1 MAEISATIKINDAF
15 SAPLSK
21 LAAGLSKGQSGF
33 SKLKS
38 ALSGDVFQGASKSS
52 NSMFKS
58 MTGGVVVGNLISKG
72 MGLARSGISSMLGE
86 LNEASTSWQTF
97 EGNMHQIG
105 ASNTQIARAKSDMQK
120 FAQQTIYSASDM
132 SSTYAQLAAVGTK
145 NTAKLVKGFGGLAA
159 ASDNPQQAMKTLSEQ
174 ATQMAAKPKVQWQDF
189 KLMLEQTPAGIS
201 AVAKTMGKS
210 TTELIKNIQDGKVK
224 TQDFLNAVA
233 KTGTNANFS
242 KMATQYKTVGQAM
255 DGLKETL
262 ANKLQPQ
269 FDKVS
274 QVGIKAVSGITDK
287 LANLNWDALG
297 NGILSA
303 ISKVQPILANL
314 GNGFKQMFE
323 GFNSSGAGKSIAD
336 MFGSIA
342 DAGKK
347 LTSTLSS
354 GKGGNSFFKQL
365 GSLGGGALSSVAQA
379 ISGVANAVGKMDPGS
394 LMALARAF
402 IVLKGGLKG
411 IAIMAIVKGL
421 QQLNGLSPGTIEN
434 IASALTKLAYAF
446 VILKAVGKGMQMLKG
461 IHDAFS
467 SLSSMKT
474 PKMATP
480 EVPQAGG
487 IAQSAGAYLKLGA
500 ALLMVGGAVVLA
512 AAGFKL
518 LADAATQLAS
528 GGGAAI
534 ATFFGMVAAIAA
546 LAAVVVLLGPTMI
559 GASVGFLM
567 FAAAL
572 LIIGAAI
579 FVASAGITM
588 LATQLPIISQYGLSA
603 SVGLLAL
610 AGAVAVFGVGAL
622 VAAVGVV
629 VLGAGLIV
637 LAAGLMIAAV
647 GALLFGVALTLIA
660 AMSLVAGAGL
670 MIMAVAM
677 VMIAPM
683 TLIAAVGMLMLA
695 VAMVMIAPMAM
706 IAAVGMLM
714 LSMAL
719 ILVGPMAMVAAV
731 GLILLS
737 VALLLIGPMSLI
749 AAVGLLL
756 LGVALV
762 LVMAMGL
769 VAAVGILLLGV
780 GLVLVSA
787 MAMVAAVGLLLM
799 SVALMMIMVTAMVSA
814 VGLMLLAVALMLVG
828 PMAMVAAVGL
838 ILLASASMMLAAGLV
853 AVAAAAMMTAAAIVA
868 VGAAVMTMVSM
879 FIMAGSMM
887 VSAITSAMSRVVSA
901 VSSGIQA
908 AVSAARGFAGA
919 LVGVGRD
926 LIQGLI
932 NGITSMIGA
941 AVSAVSK
948 VASSVVSAAKGLL
961 HIGSP
966 SRLFRQYGRWV
977 DQGLIIGLNKDA
989 GAAADASANMAQGVV
1004 DAASGMHPTIG
1015 APEMDQFNTGDLLA
1029 DGFDR
1034 AKDSAYDLIGAITG
1048 LNGRTANVGVLGSI
1062 TGNQNFNEK
1071 SIDGSSLATG
1081 SDAITPA
1088 SILSSNSSTN
1098 NTNNDQSVII
1108 QSGAITINSSGNPEQ
1123 DADALLDRLEEKI
1136 MEQADKSLS

>member
-72 MGLARSGISSMLGE
+72 MGLAASGVRSMVGE

-97 EGNMHQIG
+97 EGNMHQLGKSPAEI
-105 ASNTQIARAKSDMQK
+105 NRAKSEMQK

-132 SSTYAQLAAVGTK
+132 SSTYAQLAAVGVK
-145 NTAKLVKGFGGLAA
+145 NTGKLVKGFGGLAA

-274 QVGIKAVSGITDK
+274 QVGIKAISGITDK

-379 ISGVANAVGKMDPGS
+379 ISGVANAVGKMDPSS

-467 SLSSMKT
+467 SLSGLKT

-518 LADAATQLAS
+518 LADAATQLVS

-546 LAAVVVLLGPTMI
+546 LAVVVVLLGPTMI

-622 VAAVGVV
+622 VAAVGVIL
-629 VLGAGLIV
+629 LGAGLIV

-731 GLILLS
+731 GL
-737 VALLLIGPMSLI
+737 M
-749 AAVGLLL
+749 
-756 LGVALV
+756 
-762 LVMAMGL
+762 
-769 VAAVGILLLGV
+769 
-780 GLVLVSA
+780 
-787 MAMVAAVGLLLM
+787 
-799 SVALMMIMVTAMVSA
+799 
-814 VGLMLLAVALMLVG
+814 
-828 PMAMVAAVGL
+828 
-838 ILLASASMMLAAGLV
+838 LLASASMMLAAGLA

-868 VGAAVMTMVSM
+868 IGAAVMTMVSM

-1034 AKDSAYDLIGAITG
+1034 AKDSVYDLIGAITG
-1048 LNGRTANVGVLGSI
+1048 LNGKTANVGVLGSI

-1088 SILSSNSSTN
+1088 SVLSSNSSTN
-1098 NTNNDQSVII
+1098 NTNNDQFVTI

>member
-72 MGLARSGISSMLGE
+72 MDLARSGISSMLGE

-323 GFNSSGAGKSIAD
+323 GFNSSGAGKSIVD
-336 MFGSIA
+336 MFDNIA
-342 DAGKK
+342 DAGKE
-347 LTSTLSS
+347 LTATLSK

-379 ISGVANAVGKMDPGS
+379 ISGVANAVGKMDPSS
-394 LMALARAF
+394 LMALAKAF

-467 SLSSMKT
+467 SLSGLKT

-487 IAQSAGAYLKLGA
+487 IAQSAGAFLKLGA

-512 AAGFKL
+512 AVGFKL

-546 LAAVVVLLGPTMI
+546 LAVVVVLLGPTMI
-559 GASVGFLM
+559 EASVGFLM

-603 SVGLLAL
+603 AGGLLAL

-622 VAAVGVV
+622 VAAVGVIL
-629 VLGAGLIV
+629 LGAGLIV

-731 GLILLS
+731 GL
-737 VALLLIGPMSLI
+737 M
-749 AAVGLLL
+749 
-756 LGVALV
+756 
-762 LVMAMGL
+762 
-769 VAAVGILLLGV
+769 
-780 GLVLVSA
+780 
-787 MAMVAAVGLLLM
+787 
-799 SVALMMIMVTAMVSA
+799 
-814 VGLMLLAVALMLVG
+814 
-828 PMAMVAAVGL
+828 
-838 ILLASASMMLAAGLV
+838 LLASASMMLAAGLA

-868 VGAAVMTMVSM
+868 IGAAVMTMVSM

-1015 APEMDQFNTGDLLA
+1015 APEMDQFNAGDLLA

-1034 AKDSAYDLIGAITG
+1034 AKDSVYDLIGAITG
-1048 LNGRTANVGVLGSI
+1048 LNGKTANVGVLGSI

-1088 SILSSNSSTN
+1088 SVLSSNSSTN
-1098 NTNNDQSVII
+1098 NTNNDQFVTI

>member
-38 ALSGDVFQGASKSS
+38 ALSGDAFQGASKSS

-72 MGLARSGISSMLGE
+72 MGLAKSGISSMLGE

-97 EGNMHQIG
+97 EGNMHQLG

-287 LANLNWDALG
+287 LANLNWDGLG

-303 ISKVQPILANL
+303 INKVQPILANL
-314 GNGFKQMFE
+314 GNGFKQMFD
-323 GFNSSGAGKSIAD
+323 GFNSSGAGKSIVD
-336 MFGSIA
+336 MFDSIA

-347 LTSTLSS
+347 LTATLSK
-354 GKGGNSFFKQL
+354 GKGGTSFFKQL
-365 GSLGGGALSSVAQA
+365 GQLGGGALSSVAQA
-379 ISGVANAVGKMDPGS
+379 ISGVADAVGKMDPSS

-467 SLSSMKT
+467 SLGGLKT

-500 ALLMVGGAVVLA
+500 ALIMVGGAVVLA

-546 LAAVVVLLGPTMI
+546 LAVVVRLLGPAMI

-579 FVASAGITM
+579 FVAAAGITM

-629 VLGAGLIV
+629 LLGAGLIV

-677 VMIAPM
+677 IMIAPM

-695 VAMVMIAPMAM
+695 IAMVMIAPMAM

-731 GLILLS
+731 GL
-737 VALLLIGPMSLI
+737 M
-749 AAVGLLL
+749 
-756 LGVALV
+756 
-762 LVMAMGL
+762 
-769 VAAVGILLLGV
+769 
-780 GLVLVSA
+780 
-787 MAMVAAVGLLLM
+787 
-799 SVALMMIMVTAMVSA
+799 
-814 VGLMLLAVALMLVG
+814 
-828 PMAMVAAVGL
+828 
-838 ILLASASMMLAAGLV
+838 LLASASMMLAAGLA

-1034 AKDSAYDLIGAITG
+1034 ATNSVYDLVGAITG
-1048 LNGRTANVGVLGSI
+1048 LNGKTANVGVLGSI
-1062 TGNQNFNEK
+1062 TGNQNFDEK
-1071 SIDGSSLATG
+1071 SISSSDLGTG
-1081 SDAITPA
+1081 TDTITPT
-1088 SILSSNSSTN
+1088 SVLSSNSSTN
-1098 NTNNDQSVII
+1098 TSNNQSVNI
-1108 QSGAITINSSGNPEQ
+1108 QSGAIVINSSGNPEE

>member
-1 MAEISATIKINDAF
+1 MAEIGATIKINDAF

-72 MGLARSGISSMLGE
+72 MDLARSGISSMLGE

-314 GNGFKQMFE
+314 GNGFKQMFD

-379 ISGVANAVGKMDPGS
+379 ISGVANAVGKMDPSS

-467 SLSSMKT
+467 SLSGLKT

-480 EVPQAGG
+480 EVPKAGG
-487 IAQSAGAYLKLGA
+487 IAQSAGAFLKLGA

-546 LAAVVVLLGPTMI
+546 LAVVVVLLGPTMI

-579 FVASAGITM
+579 FVATAGITL

-603 SVGLLAL
+603 AGGLLAL

-622 VAAVGVV
+622 VAAVGVIL
-629 VLGAGLIV
+629 LGAGLIV

-683 TLIAAVGMLMLA
+683 TLIAAVGMMMLA

-731 GLILLS
+731 GL
-737 VALLLIGPMSLI
+737 
-749 AAVGLLL
+749 
-756 LGVALV
+756 
-762 LVMAMGL
+762 
-769 VAAVGILLLGV
+769 
-780 GLVLVSA
+780 
-787 MAMVAAVGLLLM
+787 
-799 SVALMMIMVTAMVSA
+799 
-814 VGLMLLAVALMLVG
+814 MLLAV
-828 PMAMVAAVGL
+828 
-838 ILLASASMMLAAGLV
+838 ASMMLAAGLV
-853 AVAAAAMMTAAAIVA
+853 AVAAAAMMTATAIVA

-1015 APEMDQFNTGDLLA
+1015 APEMDQFNTGNLLA
-1029 DGFDR
+1029 DSFDR
-1034 AKDSAYDLIGAITG
+1034 ATDSVYDLVGAITG
-1048 LNGRTANVGVLGSI
+1048 LNGKTANVGVLGSI
-1062 TGNQNFNEK
+1062 TGNQNFDEK
-1071 SIDGSSLATG
+1071 SISSSDLGTG
-1081 SDAITPA
+1081 TDTITPA
-1088 SILSSNSSTN
+1088 SVLSSNSSTN
-1098 NTNNDQSVII
+1098 TSNNQSVNI
-1108 QSGAITINSSGNPEQ
+1108 QSGAIVINSSGNPEE

>member
-1 MAEISATIKINDAF
+1 MHS
-15 SAPLSK
+15 
-21 LAAGLSKGQSGF
+21 
-33 SKLKS
+33 
-38 ALSGDVFQGASKSS
+38 QGASKSS

-72 MGLARSGISSMLGE
+72 MGLAKSGISSMLGE

-97 EGNMHQIG
+97 EGNMHQLG

-297 NGILSA
+297 NGIISA
-303 ISKVQPILANL
+303 INKVQPILANL
-314 GNGFKQMFE
+314 GNGFKQMFD
-323 GFNSSGAGKSIAD
+323 GFNSSGAGKSIVD
-336 MFGSIA
+336 MFDSIA
-342 DAGKK
+342 YAGKK
-347 LTSTLSS
+347 LTATLSK
-354 GKGGNSFFKQL
+354 GKGGTSFFKQL
-365 GSLGGGALSSVAQA
+365 GQLGGGALSSVAQA
-379 ISGVANAVGKMDPGS
+379 ISGVADAVGKMDPSS

-446 VILKAVGKGMQMLKG
+446 VILKAVGKGMQMLKS

-467 SLSSMKT
+467 SLSGLKT

-480 EVPQAGG
+480 EVPQAGS

-500 ALLMVGGAVVLA
+500 ALIMVGGAVVLA

-546 LAAVVVLLGPTMI
+546 LAVVVRLLGPAMI

-579 FVASAGITM
+579 FVAAAGITM

-629 VLGAGLIV
+629 LLGAGLIV
-637 LAAGLMIAAV
+637 LATGLMIAAV

-677 VMIAPM
+677 IMIAPM

-731 GLILLS
+731 GL
-737 VALLLIGPMSLI
+737 
-749 AAVGLLL
+749 
-756 LGVALV
+756 
-762 LVMAMGL
+762 
-769 VAAVGILLLGV
+769 
-780 GLVLVSA
+780 
-787 MAMVAAVGLLLM
+787 
-799 SVALMMIMVTAMVSA
+799 
-814 VGLMLLAVALMLVG
+814 MLLAA
-828 PMAMVAAVGL
+828 
-838 ILLASASMMLAAGLV
+838 ASMMLAAGLA

-868 VGAAVMTMVSM
+868 IGAAVMTMVSI

-1034 AKDSAYDLIGAITG
+1034 ATDSVYDLVGAITG
-1048 LNGRTANVGVLGSI
+1048 LNGKTANVGVLGSI
-1062 TGNQNFNEK
+1062 TGNQNFDEK
-1071 SIDGSSLATG
+1071 SISSSDLGTG
-1081 SDAITPA
+1081 TDTITPA
-1088 SILSSNSSTN
+1088 SVLSSNSSTN
-1098 NTNNDQSVII
+1098 TSNNQSVNI
-1108 QSGAITINSSGNPEQ
+1108 QSGAIVINSSGNPEE

>member
-72 MGLARSGISSMLGE
+72 MGLAASGVRSMVGE

-97 EGNMHQIG
+97 EGNMHQLGKSPAEI
-105 ASNTQIARAKSDMQK
+105 NRAKSEMQK

-303 ISKVQPILANL
+303 ISKIQPILTNL

-323 GFNSSGAGKSIAD
+323 GFNSSGAGKSIVD
-336 MFGSIA
+336 MFDSIA

-347 LTSTLSS
+347 LTATLSK

-379 ISGVANAVGKMDPGS
+379 ISGVANAVGKMDPSS

-421 QQLNGLSPGTIEN
+421 QQLNSLSPGTIEN

-446 VILKAVGKGMQMLKG
+446 IILKAVGKGMQMLKG

-467 SLSSMKT
+467 SLRGLKT

-480 EVPQAGG
+480 EVPKAGG

-500 ALLMVGGAVVLA
+500 ALLMVGGSIAA
-512 AAGFKL
+512 AAGGFKL
-518 LADAATQLAS
+518 MADASSELAKS
-528 GGGAAI
+528 GGAAI
-534 ATFFGMVAAIAA
+534 AVFFGMLGAFAA
-546 LAAVVVLLGPTMI
+546 LAVLAKVLGPSMLMGALGLVALGAALLLTGAGLKLVAGASDQLASSGGAAIGVFFGMLAAVAALAILVKFLGSSMI
-559 GASVGFLM
+559 GASLGFLV
-567 FAAAL
+567 FAGAL
-572 LIIGAAI
+572 VLIGIAI
-579 FVASAGITM
+579 FIASAGMTL
-588 LATQLPIISQYGLSA
+588 LATQLPVISQYGLSA
-603 SVGLLAL
+603 AVGLLAL

-629 VLGAGLIV
+629 VLGVGLIV

-731 GLILLS
+731 GL
-737 VALLLIGPMSLI
+737 M
-749 AAVGLLL
+749 
-756 LGVALV
+756 
-762 LVMAMGL
+762 
-769 VAAVGILLLGV
+769 
-780 GLVLVSA
+780 
-787 MAMVAAVGLLLM
+787 
-799 SVALMMIMVTAMVSA
+799 
-814 VGLMLLAVALMLVG
+814 
-828 PMAMVAAVGL
+828 
-838 ILLASASMMLAAGLV
+838 LLASASMMLAAGLA

-1015 APEMDQFNTGDLLA
+1015 APKMDQFNAGDLLA

-1034 AKDSAYDLIGAITG
+1034 AKDSVYDLIGAITG
-1048 LNGRTANVGVLGSI
+1048 LNGKTANVGVLGSI

-1088 SILSSNSSTN
+1088 SVLSSNSSTN
-1098 NTNNDQSVII
+1098 NTNNDQSVTIAP
-1108 QSGAITINSSGNPEQ
+1108 GAIVINSSGNPEE

>member
-72 MGLARSGISSMLGE
+72 MDLARSGISSMLGE

-145 NTAKLVKGFGGLAA
+145 NTAQLVKGFGGLAA

-323 GFNSSGAGKSIAD
+323 GFNSSGAGKSIVD
-336 MFGSIA
+336 MFDNIA
-342 DAGKK
+342 DAGKE
-347 LTSTLSS
+347 LTATLSK

-365 GSLGGGALSSVAQA
+365 GSLGGGALSSVAEA
-379 ISGVANAVGKMDPGS
+379 IGGVANAVGKMDPSS
-394 LMALARAF
+394 LMALAKAF

-467 SLSSMKT
+467 SLSGLKT

-487 IAQSAGAYLKLGA
+487 IAQSAGAFLKLGA

-512 AAGFKL
+512 AVGFKL

-546 LAAVVVLLGPTMI
+546 LAVVVVLLGPTMI
-559 GASVGFLM
+559 EASVGFLM

-603 SVGLLAL
+603 AGGLLAL

-622 VAAVGVV
+622 VAAVGVIL
-629 VLGAGLIV
+629 LGAGLIV

-731 GLILLS
+731 GL
-737 VALLLIGPMSLI
+737 M
-749 AAVGLLL
+749 
-756 LGVALV
+756 
-762 LVMAMGL
+762 
-769 VAAVGILLLGV
+769 
-780 GLVLVSA
+780 
-787 MAMVAAVGLLLM
+787 
-799 SVALMMIMVTAMVSA
+799 
-814 VGLMLLAVALMLVG
+814 
-828 PMAMVAAVGL
+828 
-838 ILLASASMMLAAGLV
+838 LLASASMMLAAGLA

-868 VGAAVMTMVSM
+868 IGAAVMTMVSM

-1015 APEMDQFNTGDLLA
+1015 APEMDQFNAGDLLA

-1034 AKDSAYDLIGAITG
+1034 AKDSVYDLIGAITG
-1048 LNGRTANVGVLGSI
+1048 LNGKTANVGVLGSI

-1088 SILSSNSSTN
+1088 SVLSSNSSTN
-1098 NTNNDQSVII
+1098 NTNNDQFVTI

>member
-72 MGLARSGISSMLGE
+72 MGLATTGIRAMLGE
-86 LNEASTSWQTF
+86 LNEANVSWTTF
-97 EGNMHQIG
+97 EGNMSGMGKSASQIR
-105 ASNTQIARAKSDMQK
+105 STESTLQQ
-120 FAQQTIYSASDM
+120 FANKTIYNASDM
-132 SSTYAQLAAVGTK
+132 ASTYSQLAAVGTK
-145 NTAKLVKGFGGLAA
+145 NTAQLVKGFGGLAA
-159 ASDNPQQAMKTLSEQ
+159 SANDPQQAMKTLSEQ
-174 ATQMAAKPKVQWQDF
+174 ATQMAALPKVQWQDL
-189 KLMLEQTPAGIS
+189 KLMIQQAPRGIA

-210 TTELIKNIQDGKVK
+210 TQQLIQDVHDGKVETK
-224 TQDFLNAVA
+224 DFLNAIA
-233 KTGTNANFS
+233 KTGTNANFT
-242 KMATQYKTVGQAM
+242 KLATQYKTVGQAAQ
-255 DGLKETL
+255 GFVETL
-262 ANKLQPQ
+262 GSKLRAP
-269 FDKVS
+269 FKKVS
-274 QVGIKAVSGITDK
+274 QVGIDAISSITDK
-287 LANLNWDALG
+287 VGTMNFDALG

-303 ISKVQPILANL
+303 ISKVQPILTNL

-546 LAAVVVLLGPTMI
+546 LAVVVVLLGPTMI

-579 FVASAGITM
+579 FVAAAGITL

-603 SVGLLAL
+603 AGGLLAL

-622 VAAVGVV
+622 VAAVGVIL
-629 VLGAGLIV
+629 LGAGLIV

-683 TLIAAVGMLMLA
+683 TLIAAVGMMMLA

-731 GLILLS
+731 GL
-737 VALLLIGPMSLI
+737 
-749 AAVGLLL
+749 
-756 LGVALV
+756 
-762 LVMAMGL
+762 
-769 VAAVGILLLGV
+769 
-780 GLVLVSA
+780 
-787 MAMVAAVGLLLM
+787 
-799 SVALMMIMVTAMVSA
+799 
-814 VGLMLLAVALMLVG
+814 MLLAA
-828 PMAMVAAVGL
+828 
-838 ILLASASMMLAAGLV
+838 ASMMLAAGLA

-1034 AKDSAYDLIGAITG
+1034 AKDSVYDLIGAITG
-1048 LNGRTANVGVLGSI
+1048 LNGKTANVGVLGSI

-1088 SILSSNSSTN
+1088 SVLSSNSSTN
-1098 NTNNDQSVII
+1098 NTNNDQSVTI

>member
-394 LMALARAF
+394 LMAIARAF

-546 LAAVVVLLGPTMI
+546 LAVVVVLLGPTMI

-579 FVASAGITM
+579 FVAAAGITL

-603 SVGLLAL
+603 AGGLLAL

-622 VAAVGVV
+622 VAAVGVIL
-629 VLGAGLIV
+629 LGAGLIV

-683 TLIAAVGMLMLA
+683 TLIAAVGMMMLA

-731 GLILLS
+731 GL
-737 VALLLIGPMSLI
+737 
-749 AAVGLLL
+749 
-756 LGVALV
+756 
-762 LVMAMGL
+762 
-769 VAAVGILLLGV
+769 
-780 GLVLVSA
+780 
-787 MAMVAAVGLLLM
+787 
-799 SVALMMIMVTAMVSA
+799 
-814 VGLMLLAVALMLVG
+814 MLLAA
-828 PMAMVAAVGL
+828 
-838 ILLASASMMLAAGLV
+838 ASMMLAAGLA

-1015 APEMDQFNTGDLLA
+1015 APEMDQFNTGNLLA
-1029 DGFDR
+1029 DSFDR
-1034 AKDSAYDLIGAITG
+1034 ATDSVYDLVGAITG
-1048 LNGRTANVGVLGSI
+1048 LNGKTANVGVLGSI
-1062 TGNQNFNEK
+1062 TGNQNFDEK
-1071 SIDGSSLATG
+1071 SISSSDLGTG
-1081 SDAITPA
+1081 TDTITPA
-1088 SILSSNSSTN
+1088 SVLSSNSSTN
-1098 NTNNDQSVII
+1098 TSNNQSVNI
-1108 QSGAITINSSGNPEQ
+1108 QSGAIVINSSGNPEE
-1123 DADALLDRLEEKI
+1123 DAETILEKLEQMILD
-1136 MEQADKSLS
+1136 QADRSLS

>member
-1 MAEISATIKINDAF
+1 MAEISSTIKINDAF

-72 MGLARSGISSMLGE
+72 MGLAASGVRSMVGE

-97 EGNMHQIG
+97 EGNMHQLGKSPAEI
-105 ASNTQIARAKSDMQK
+105 NRAKSEMQK

-132 SSTYAQLAAVGTK
+132 SSTYAQLAAVGVK
-145 NTAKLVKGFGGLAA
+145 NTGKLVKGFGGLAA

-201 AVAKTMGKS
+201 AVAKTMGES
-210 TTELIKNIQDGKVK
+210 TTQLIKDIQDGKVK
-224 TQDFLNAVA
+224 TEEFLNAVA
-233 KTGTNANFS
+233 KTGTNANFT

-303 ISKVQPILANL
+303 INKVQPILANL
-314 GNGFKQMFE
+314 GNGFKQIFE
-323 GFNSSGAGKSIAD
+323 GFNNSGAGKSIVD
-336 MFGSIA
+336 MFDSIA
-342 DAGKK
+342 NAGKE
-347 LTSTLSS
+347 LTATLSK
-354 GKGGNSFFKQL
+354 GRGGNSFFKQL
-365 GSLGGGALSSVAQA
+365 GSLGGGALGSIAKA
-379 ISGVANAVGKMDPGS
+379 ISGVANAVGKMDPSS

-467 SLSSMKT
+467 SLSGLKT
-474 PKMATP
+474 PKMTAP

-546 LAAVVVLLGPTMI
+546 LAVVVGLLGPAMI
-559 GASVGFLM
+559 GASAGFLM

-579 FVASAGITM
+579 FVATAGITL

-603 SVGLLAL
+603 AVGLLAL

-622 VAAVGVV
+622 IAAVGVV

-731 GLILLS
+731 GL
-737 VALLLIGPMSLI
+737 M
-749 AAVGLLL
+749 
-756 LGVALV
+756 
-762 LVMAMGL
+762 
-769 VAAVGILLLGV
+769 
-780 GLVLVSA
+780 
-787 MAMVAAVGLLLM
+787 
-799 SVALMMIMVTAMVSA
+799 
-814 VGLMLLAVALMLVG
+814 
-828 PMAMVAAVGL
+828 
-838 ILLASASMMLAAGLV
+838 LLASASMMLAAGLA

-868 VGAAVMTMVSM
+868 IGAAVMTMVSM

-1029 DGFDR
+1029 DGFNR
-1034 AKDSAYDLIGAITG
+1034 AKDSIYDLVSAITG
-1048 LNGRTANVGVLGSI
+1048 LNGKTANVGILSSI

-1071 SIDGSSLATG
+1071 SIDGSNLGTG
-1081 SDAITPA
+1081 SNAITPA
-1088 SILSSNSSTN
+1088 SVLSSNSSTA
-1098 NTNNDQSVII
+1098 NTNNNQSVTI

>member
-72 MGLARSGISSMLGE
+72 MDLARSGISSMLGE

-323 GFNSSGAGKSIAD
+323 GFNSSGAGKSIVD
-336 MFGSIA
+336 MFDNIA
-342 DAGKK
+342 DAGKE
-347 LTSTLSS
+347 LTATLSK

-365 GSLGGGALSSVAQA
+365 GSLGGGALSSVAEA
-379 ISGVANAVGKMDPGS
+379 ISGVANAVGKMDPSS
-394 LMALARAF
+394 LMALAKAF

-467 SLSSMKT
+467 SLSGLKT

-487 IAQSAGAYLKLGA
+487 IAQSAGAFLKLGA

-512 AAGFKL
+512 AVGFKL

-546 LAAVVVLLGPTMI
+546 LAVVVVLLGPTMI
-559 GASVGFLM
+559 EASVGFLM

-603 SVGLLAL
+603 AGGLLAL

-731 GLILLS
+731 GL
-737 VALLLIGPMSLI
+737 
-749 AAVGLLL
+749 
-756 LGVALV
+756 
-762 LVMAMGL
+762 
-769 VAAVGILLLGV
+769 
-780 GLVLVSA
+780 
-787 MAMVAAVGLLLM
+787 
-799 SVALMMIMVTAMVSA
+799 
-814 VGLMLLAVALMLVG
+814 MLLA
-828 PMAMVAAVGL
+828 AAS
-838 ILLASASMMLAAGLV
+838 IMLAAGLA

-1015 APEMDQFNTGDLLA
+1015 APEMDQFSTGDLLA

-1034 AKDSAYDLIGAITG
+1034 AKDSVYDLIGAITG
-1048 LNGRTANVGVLGSI
+1048 LNGKTANVGVLGSV

-1088 SILSSNSSTN
+1088 SVLSSNSSTN
-1098 NTNNDQSVII
+1098 NTNNDQSVTI

-1123 DADALLDRLEEKI
+1123 DADTLLDRLEEKI

>member
-38 ALSGDVFQGASKSS
+38 TLSGDVFQGANKSS

-72 MGLARSGISSMLGE
+72 MGLAASGVRSMVGE

-97 EGNMHQIG
+97 EGNMHQLGKSPAEI
-105 ASNTQIARAKSDMQK
+105 NRAKSEMQK

-132 SSTYAQLAAVGTK
+132 SSTYAQLAAVGVK
-145 NTAKLVKGFGGLAA
+145 NTGKLVKGFGGLAA

-303 ISKVQPILANL
+303 ISKVQPILTNL

-379 ISGVANAVGKMDPGS
+379 ISGVANAVGKMDPSS
-394 LMALARAF
+394 LMALAKAF

-467 SLSSMKT
+467 SLSGLKT

-500 ALLMVGGAVVLA
+500 ALLMVGGAVALT

-546 LAAVVVLLGPTMI
+546 LAVVVRLLGPAMI
-559 GASVGFLM
+559 GASAGFLM

-603 SVGLLAL
+603 AGGLLAL

-622 VAAVGVV
+622 VAAVGVIL
-629 VLGAGLIV
+629 LGAGLIV

-731 GLILLS
+731 GL
-737 VALLLIGPMSLI
+737 M
-749 AAVGLLL
+749 
-756 LGVALV
+756 
-762 LVMAMGL
+762 
-769 VAAVGILLLGV
+769 
-780 GLVLVSA
+780 
-787 MAMVAAVGLLLM
+787 
-799 SVALMMIMVTAMVSA
+799 
-814 VGLMLLAVALMLVG
+814 
-828 PMAMVAAVGL
+828 
-838 ILLASASMMLAAGLV
+838 LLASASMMLAAGLA

-868 VGAAVMTMVSM
+868 IGAAVMTMVSM

-1029 DGFDR
+1029 DSFDR
-1034 AKDSAYDLIGAITG
+1034 AKDSVYDLIGAITG
-1048 LNGRTANVGVLGSI
+1048 LNGKTANVGVLGSI

-1088 SILSSNSSTN
+1088 SVLSSNSSTN
-1098 NTNNDQSVII
+1098 TSNNQSVNI
-1108 QSGAITINSSGNPEQ
+1108 QSGAIVINSSGNPEE

>member
-52 NSMFKS
+52 NSIFKS

-72 MGLARSGISSMLGE
+72 MGLAGSGIRSMLGE

-97 EGNMHQIG
+97 EGNMHQLG
-105 ASNTQIARAKSDMQK
+105 ASDTQIARAKSDMQK

-132 SSTYAQLAAVGTK
+132 SSTYAQLAAVGVK
-145 NTAKLVKGFGGLAA
+145 NTGKLVKGFGGLAA

-274 QVGIKAVSGITDK
+274 QVGIKAISGITDK

-379 ISGVANAVGKMDPGS
+379 ISGVANAVGKMDPSS

-467 SLSSMKT
+467 SLSGLKT

-487 IAQSAGAYLKLGA
+487 ITQSAGAFLKLGA

-546 LAAVVVLLGPTMI
+546 LAVVVVLLGPTMI

-603 SVGLLAL
+603 AGGLLAL

-622 VAAVGVV
+622 VAAVGVIL
-629 VLGAGLIV
+629 LGAGLIV

-731 GLILLS
+731 GL
-737 VALLLIGPMSLI
+737 
-749 AAVGLLL
+749 
-756 LGVALV
+756 
-762 LVMAMGL
+762 
-769 VAAVGILLLGV
+769 
-780 GLVLVSA
+780 
-787 MAMVAAVGLLLM
+787 
-799 SVALMMIMVTAMVSA
+799 
-814 VGLMLLAVALMLVG
+814 MLLAV
-828 PMAMVAAVGL
+828 
-838 ILLASASMMLAAGLV
+838 ASMMLAAGLV

-1029 DGFDR
+1029 DIFDR
-1034 AKDSAYDLIGAITG
+1034 AKDSVYDLIGAITG
-1048 LNGRTANVGVLGSI
+1048 LNGKTANVGVLGSI

-1088 SILSSNSSTN
+1088 SVLSSNSSTN
-1098 NTNNDQSVII
+1098 NTNNDQSVTI
-1108 QSGAITINSSGNPEQ
+1108 QSGAIVINSSGNPEE

>member
-52 NSMFKS
+52 NSIFKS

-72 MGLARSGISSMLGE
+72 MGLAGSGIRSMLGE

-97 EGNMHQIG
+97 EGNMHQLGKSPAEI
-105 ASNTQIARAKSDMQK
+105 NRAKSEMQK

-132 SSTYAQLAAVGTK
+132 SSTYAQLAAVGVK
-145 NTAKLVKGFGGLAA
+145 NTGKLVKGFGGLAA

-274 QVGIKAVSGITDK
+274 QVGIKAISGITDK

-379 ISGVANAVGKMDPGS
+379 ISGVANAVGKMDPSS

-421 QQLNGLSPGTIEN
+421 QQLNGLSPGTIGN

-467 SLSSMKT
+467 SLSGLKT

-487 IAQSAGAYLKLGA
+487 ITQSAGAYLKLGA
-500 ALLMVGGAVVLA
+500 ALLMVGGAVALT

-546 LAAVVVLLGPTMI
+546 LAILVNFLGPAMI
-559 GASVGFLM
+559 GASIGFIM

-572 LIIGAAI
+572 LMIGLAI
-579 FVASAGITM
+579 GIASAGLAL
-588 LATQLPIISQYGLSA
+588 LATQLPIISQYGGSA
-603 SVGLLAL
+603 AGGLLQL
-610 AGAVAVFGVGAL
+610 AGAIVVFGLAAIVGAVGLIALGVALMVVAIGFTVAAVGAVLLGVGLIMVGVGAL
-622 VAAVGVV
+622 IAAVGILMLGVGLALVAAFAMVAAVGLLLMGV
-629 VLGAGLIV
+629 AIMLIAV
-637 LAAGLMIAAV
+637 SAMIAAV
-647 GALLFGVALTLIA
+647 GLMLMSVALMLI
-660 AMSLVAGAGL
+660 
-670 MIMAVAM
+670 M
-677 VMIAPM
+677 V
-683 TLIAAVGMLMLA
+683 T
-695 VAMVMIAPMAM
+695 AM
-706 IAAVGMLM
+706 IVAVGMLM

-719 ILVGPMAMVAAV
+719 ILVGPIAM
-731 GLILLS
+731 
-737 VALLLIGPMSLI
+737 I
-749 AAVGLLL
+749 A
-756 LGVALV
+756 
-762 LVMAMGL
+762 
-769 VAAVGILLLGV
+769 
-780 GLVLVSA
+780 
-787 MAMVAAVGLLLM
+787 
-799 SVALMMIMVTAMVSA
+799 A
-814 VGLMLLAVALMLVG
+814 VGLMLLA
-828 PMAMVAAVGL
+828 
-838 ILLASASMMLAAGLV
+838 SASMLLAAGLA

-868 VGAAVMTMVSM
+868 IGAAVMTMVSM
-879 FIMAGSMM
+879 FVMAGSMM

-1034 AKDSAYDLIGAITG
+1034 ARDSVYDLIGAITG
-1048 LNGRTANVGVLGSI
+1048 LNGKTANVGVLGSI

-1081 SDAITPA
+1081 SDTITPA
-1088 SILSSNSSTN
+1088 SVLSSNSSTN
-1098 NTNNDQSVII
+1098 TSNNQSVNI
-1108 QSGAITINSSGNPEQ
+1108 QSGAIVINSSGNPEE

>member
-38 ALSGDVFQGASKSS
+38 ALSGDAFKGASKSS

-58 MTGGVVVGNLISKG
+58 MAGGVVVGNMISKG
-72 MGLARSGISSMLGE
+72 MGLAGSGIRSMLGE

-210 TTELIKNIQDGKVK
+210 TTELIKNIQDGSVK

-314 GNGFKQMFE
+314 GNGVKQMFE
-323 GFNSSGAGKSIAD
+323 GFNSSGAGKSIVD
-336 MFGSIA
+336 MFDSIA

-347 LTSTLSS
+347 LTATLSK
-354 GKGGNSFFKQL
+354 GKGGTSFFKQL
-365 GSLGGGALSSVAQA
+365 GQLGGGALSSVAQA
-379 ISGVANAVGKMDPGS
+379 ISGVADAVGKMDPSS

-467 SLSSMKT
+467 SLGGLKT

-500 ALLMVGGAVVLA
+500 ALIMVGGAVVLA

-528 GGGAAI
+528 GGGATI

-546 LAAVVVLLGPTMI
+546 LAVVVRLLGPAMI
-559 GASVGFLM
+559 GASAGFLM

-579 FVASAGITM
+579 FVATAGITM

-603 SVGLLAL
+603 AVGLLAL

-683 TLIAAVGMLMLA
+683 TLIAAVGMMMLA
-695 VAMVMIAPMAM
+695 IAMVMIAPMAM

-719 ILVGPMAMVAAV
+719 ILVGPMAMVA
-731 GLILLS
+731 
-737 VALLLIGPMSLI
+737 
-749 AAVGLLL
+749 
-756 LGVALV
+756 
-762 LVMAMGL
+762 
-769 VAAVGILLLGV
+769 
-780 GLVLVSA
+780 
-787 MAMVAAVGLLLM
+787 
-799 SVALMMIMVTAMVSA
+799 T
-814 VGLMLLAVALMLVG
+814 VGLM
-828 PMAMVAAVGL
+828 
-838 ILLASASMMLAAGLV
+838 LLASASMMLAAGLA

-887 VSAITSAMSRVVSA
+887 VSAITSAMSRVISA

-1034 AKDSAYDLIGAITG
+1034 ATDSVYDLVGAITG
-1048 LNGRTANVGVLGSI
+1048 LNGKTANVGVLGSI
-1062 TGNQNFNEK
+1062 TGNQNFDEK
-1071 SIDGSSLATG
+1071 SISSSDLGTG
-1081 SDAITPA
+1081 TDTITPT
-1088 SILSSNSSTN
+1088 SVLSSNSSTN
-1098 NTNNDQSVII
+1098 TSNNQSVNI
-1108 QSGAITINSSGNPEQ
+1108 QSGAIVINSSGNPEE
-1123 DADALLDRLEEKI
+1123 DADALLDKLEEKI

>member
-38 ALSGDVFQGASKSS
+38 ALSGDAFQGASKSS

-58 MTGGVVVGNLISKG
+58 MTSGVVVGNLISKG

-132 SSTYAQLAAVGTK
+132 SSTYAQLAAVGVK
-145 NTAKLVKGFGGLAA
+145 NTGKLVKGFGGLAA

-303 ISKVQPILANL
+303 ISKVQPVLANL

-379 ISGVANAVGKMDPGS
+379 ISGVANAVGKMDPSS

-467 SLSSMKT
+467 SLSGLKT

-546 LAAVVVLLGPTMI
+546 LAVVVRLLGPAMIGASAGFLMFAAALLIIGAAIFVASAGFKLLADAATQLASGGGAAIATFFGMVAAIAALAVVVSLLGPAMI
-559 GASVGFLM
+559 GGSVGFLM

-603 SVGLLAL
+603 AGGLLAL

-622 VAAVGVV
+622 VAAVGVIL
-629 VLGAGLIV
+629 LGAGLIV

-683 TLIAAVGMLMLA
+683 TLIAAVGMMMLA

-731 GLILLS
+731 GL
-737 VALLLIGPMSLI
+737 
-749 AAVGLLL
+749 
-756 LGVALV
+756 
-762 LVMAMGL
+762 
-769 VAAVGILLLGV
+769 
-780 GLVLVSA
+780 
-787 MAMVAAVGLLLM
+787 
-799 SVALMMIMVTAMVSA
+799 
-814 VGLMLLAVALMLVG
+814 MLLAV
-828 PMAMVAAVGL
+828 
-838 ILLASASMMLAAGLV
+838 ASMMLAAGLV

-1034 AKDSAYDLIGAITG
+1034 AKDSVYDLIGAITG
-1048 LNGRTANVGVLGSI
+1048 LNGKTANVGVLGSI

-1088 SILSSNSSTN
+1088 SVLSSNSSTN
-1098 NTNNDQSVII
+1098 NTNNDQSVTI
-1108 QSGAITINSSGNPEQ
+1108 QSGAIVINSSGNPEE

>member
-52 NSMFKS
+52 NSIFKS

-72 MGLARSGISSMLGE
+72 MGLAGSGIRSMLGE

-97 EGNMHQIG
+97 EGNMHQLG
-105 ASNTQIARAKSDMQK
+105 ASDTQIARAKSDMQK

-132 SSTYAQLAAVGTK
+132 SSTYAQLAAVGVK
-145 NTAKLVKGFGGLAA
+145 NTGKLVKGFGGLAA

-189 KLMLEQTPAGIS
+189 KLMLDQTPAGIS

-274 QVGIKAVSGITDK
+274 QVGIKAISGITDK

-336 MFGSIA
+336 MFGNIA

-379 ISGVANAVGKMDPGS
+379 ISGVANAVGKMDPSS

-467 SLSSMKT
+467 SLSGLKT

-534 ATFFGMVAAIAA
+534 AIFFGMVAAIAA
-546 LAAVVVLLGPTMI
+546 LAVVVVLLGPTMI

-603 SVGLLAL
+603 AGGLLAL

-622 VAAVGVV
+622 VAAVGVIL
-629 VLGAGLIV
+629 LGAGLIV

-731 GLILLS
+731 GL
-737 VALLLIGPMSLI
+737 M
-749 AAVGLLL
+749 
-756 LGVALV
+756 
-762 LVMAMGL
+762 
-769 VAAVGILLLGV
+769 
-780 GLVLVSA
+780 
-787 MAMVAAVGLLLM
+787 
-799 SVALMMIMVTAMVSA
+799 
-814 VGLMLLAVALMLVG
+814 
-828 PMAMVAAVGL
+828 
-838 ILLASASMMLAAGLV
+838 LLASASMMLAAGLA

-1034 AKDSAYDLIGAITG
+1034 AKDSVYDLIGAITG
-1048 LNGRTANVGVLGSI
+1048 LNGKTANVGVLGSI

-1088 SILSSNSSTN
+1088 SVLSSNSSTN
-1098 NTNNDQSVII
+1098 NTNNDQFVTI

>member
-38 ALSGDVFQGASKSS
+38 ALSGDAFQGASKSS

-97 EGNMHQIG
+97 EGNMHQLG
-105 ASNTQIARAKSDMQK
+105 ASNTEINKAKSDMQK

-210 TTELIKNIQDGKVK
+210 TTELIKNIQDGSVK

-287 LANLNWDALG
+287 LANLNWDGLG

-303 ISKVQPILANL
+303 INKVQPILANL
-314 GNGFKQMFE
+314 GNGFKQMFD
-323 GFNSSGAGKSIAD
+323 GFNSSGAGKSIFD
-336 MFGSIA
+336 MFDSIA

-347 LTSTLSS
+347 LTATLSK
-354 GKGGNSFFKQL
+354 GKGGTSFFKQL
-365 GSLGGGALSSVAQA
+365 GQLGGGALSSVAQA
-379 ISGVANAVGKMDPGS
+379 ISGVADAVGKMDPSS

-411 IAIMAIVKGL
+411 IAIMTIVKGL

-467 SLSSMKT
+467 SLGGLKT

-546 LAAVVVLLGPTMI
+546 LAVVVRLLGPAMI
-559 GASVGFLM
+559 GASAGFLM

-572 LIIGAAI
+572 LIISASI
-579 FVASAGITM
+579 FVASAGIAL

-603 SVGLLAL
+603 AVGLLAL

-622 VAAVGVV
+622 VAAVGVIM
-629 VLGAGLIV
+629 LGAGLIV

-683 TLIAAVGMLMLA
+683 TLIAAVGMMMLA
-695 VAMVMIAPMAM
+695 IAMVMIAPMAM

-731 GLILLS
+731 GL
-737 VALLLIGPMSLI
+737 M
-749 AAVGLLL
+749 
-756 LGVALV
+756 
-762 LVMAMGL
+762 
-769 VAAVGILLLGV
+769 
-780 GLVLVSA
+780 
-787 MAMVAAVGLLLM
+787 
-799 SVALMMIMVTAMVSA
+799 
-814 VGLMLLAVALMLVG
+814 
-828 PMAMVAAVGL
+828 
-838 ILLASASMMLAAGLV
+838 LLASASMMLAAGLA

-879 FIMAGSMM
+879 FIIAGSMM

-1034 AKDSAYDLIGAITG
+1034 ATDSVYDLVGAITG
-1048 LNGRTANVGVLGSI
+1048 LNGKTANVGVLGSI
-1062 TGNQNFNEK
+1062 TGNQNFDEK
-1071 SIDGSSLATG
+1071 SISSSDLGTG
-1081 SDAITPA
+1081 TDTITPT
-1088 SILSSNSSTN
+1088 SVLSSNSSTN
-1098 NTNNDQSVII
+1098 TSNNQSVNI
-1108 QSGAITINSSGNPEQ
+1108 QSGAIVINSSGNPEE